1 MITICSE
8 FATEYDVTFNPS
20 KTACM
25 AFGNRHVCPDLH
37 LYLDGK
43 MLEWTDTF
51 KHLGNVITVDQKD
64 DSDIQLKRGNFYR
77 SVNGLCYKFK
87 CTLLNSD
94 VASRLFQT
102 YCCSFY
108 GSQAWN
114 LSSSSFEFIC
124 TAWNKAVRRIFHLPY
139 NTHRYLLPFIVQT
152 SHIRYQL
159 VERFRTFF
167 ATCMSSENLLIN
179 LLALNAH
186 FCNSPMSMNRRYADK
201 LLVKK
206 NDLTEEESGH
216 AALLSSLLKIR
227 EQQWS
232 IPNFDRNEIEM
243 MVEFICTAWS
253 RFSMTYS
260 LEQMIWFFPCA
271 NFYVCIFF
279 VWDQCVRI
287 NWWFDNNV
295 LAHWSREIYGHHSP
309 DDSIKTV
316 FYSHCE

>member
-1 MITICSE
+1 M
-8 FATEYDVTFNPS
+8 
-20 KTACM
+20 
-25 AFGNRHVCPDLH
+25 
-37 LYLDGK
+37 
-43 MLEWTDTF
+43 
-51 KHLGNVITVDQKD
+51 
-64 DSDIQLKRGNFYR
+64 
-77 SVNGLCYKFK
+77 NGFCYKFK
-87 CTLLNSD
+87 GTLLNSD

-139 NTHRYLLPFIVQT
+139 NIHRYLLPFIVQT

-167 ATCMSSENLLIN
+167 VTCMSSENLLIN

-201 LLVKK
+201 LLIEK

-216 AALLSSLLKIR
+216 PALLSSLLKKR

-243 MVEFICTAWS
+243 MFEFICTAWS

-260 LEQMIWFFPCA
+260 LEQMIWFFSLYQYLCVLFCMGPMCPNKLMNWIELVLFWWNHIIDTTCFHRKHLNLLA
-271 NFYVCIFF
+271 SCFNVWSLIFF
-279 VWDQCVRI
+279 
-287 NWWFDNNV
+287 
-295 LAHWSREIYGHHSP
+295 
-309 DDSIKTV
+309 
-316 FYSHCE
+316 

>member
-1 MITICSE
+1 
-8 FATEYDVTFNPS
+8 
-20 KTACM
+20 
-25 AFGNRHVCPDLH
+25 
-37 LYLDGK
+37 

-51 KHLGNVITVDQKD
+51 KHLGNVITADQKD

-77 SVNGLCYKFK
+77 SVNGLCFKFK
-87 CTLLNSD
+87 GTLLNSD

-108 GSQAWN
+108 GSQAWK
-114 LSSSSFEFIC
+114 LSSSSCEFIC

-201 LLVKK
+201 LLVEKMIWLRRKAAMQLYCHHYSKK
-206 NDLTEEESGH
+206 
-216 AALLSSLLKIR
+216 K
-227 EQQWS
+227 WS
-232 IPNFDRNEIEM
+232 IPNCDRNEIEM
-243 MVEFICTAWS
+243 MVECICAAWS
-253 RFSMTYS
+253 RLSMMYS
-260 LEQMIWFFPCA
+260 LEQMSWFFSLCQYL
-271 NFYVCIFF
+271 YVYYFCMGPM
-279 VWDQCVRI
+279 CPNKLM
-287 NWWFDNNV
+287 NWSELPARPV
-295 LAHWSREIYGHHSP
+295 HHTCTIWSGTW
-309 DDSIKTV
+309 KQW
-316 FYSHCE
+316 CE